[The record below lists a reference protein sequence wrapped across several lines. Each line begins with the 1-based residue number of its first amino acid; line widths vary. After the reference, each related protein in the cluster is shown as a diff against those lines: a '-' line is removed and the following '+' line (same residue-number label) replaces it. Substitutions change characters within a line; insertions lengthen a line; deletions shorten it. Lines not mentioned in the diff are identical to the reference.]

1 MATNKVFLIGN
12 LTAEPEPT
20 QTTGG
25 ISCCRFTLAV
35 SRNSKNS
42 NGGHDTDFIP
52 IIAWR
57 VLAEN
62 CSRFL
67 HKGNKVCVV
76 GELQIEPYTDK
87 NGHKRHATK
96 VKADE
101 VEFLFTKSDN
111 EDKDAEAPQFA
122 VPSQEYE
129 EIHSDASLPF

>member
-35 SRNSKNS
+35 ARNSKNS
-42 NGGHDTDFIP
+42 SGGHDTDFIP
-52 IIAWR
+52 IVAWR
-57 VLAEN
+57 VLADN

-76 GELQIEPYTDK
+76 GELQIDAYTDK
-87 NGHKRHATK
+87 NGYKKHATK
-96 VKADE
+96 VSASE
-101 VEFLFTKSDN
+101 VEFLFSKAEN
-111 EDKDAEAPQFA
+111 ENREAENPQTA
-122 VPSQEYE
+122 LSPEYE
-129 EIHSDASLPF
+129 EIPSDSSLPF